1 MQSPTIN
8 NGSAVDAFLTK
19 TEAAHL
25 ARVSTKTL
33 ERLQQSGVDV
43 GLRRVSKRRV
53 VVIQSILVRYL
64 SQLAASTQQQP
75 TTQL

>member
-1 MQSPTIN
+1 MSTQGLNSR
-8 NGSAVDAFLTK
+8 SADDAFLTK
-19 TEAAHL
+19 TEAADL
-25 ARVSTKTL
+25 ARVSTRTL

-64 SQLAASTQQQP
+64 SQLAASTKQQP
-75 TTQL
+75 TPKI

>member
-1 MQSPTIN
+1 MQSPTSN

-25 ARVSTKTL
+25 ARVSTKTS

-64 SQLAASTQQQP
+64 SQFAASTQQQP
-75 TTQL
+75 TTEI

>member
-1 MQSPTIN
+1 MSSQETNS
-8 NGSAVDAFLTK
+8 GSDVDTFLTK
-19 TEAAHL
+19 TEAAKL
-25 ARVSTKTL
+25 ARVSTRTL

-64 SQLAASTQQQP
+64 SQLATSTQQQP
-75 TTQL
+75 TTHH